1 MGFRSRDAEERVV
14 FVERDSGG
22 SGFSWFVIGAAL
34 GAGLGILFAP
44 RSGARTRRDLSRKL
58 GNLKEQAEE
67 QFESLADGIEAGA
80 EQIRKRVDG
89 WGASPRDGS
98 DAEGDVDEAEEGG
111 EDEEDEEPQLSA
123 REELEQRLA
132 EARARRRGEDVEELD
147 EEPVA

>member
-22 SGFSWFVIGAAL
+22 GGFRWFVIGAAL

-44 RSGARTRRDLSRKL
+44 RSGARTRRDLSRRL

-89 WGASPRDGS
+89 WSARDEDDGAGDG
-98 DAEGDVDEAEEGG
+98 DLDEAGG
-111 EDEEDEEPQLSA
+111 PP
-123 REELEQRLA
+123 
-132 EARARRRGEDVEELD
+132 RRKRCR
-147 EEPVA
+147 